1 MLYVHVC
8 VCMYICVYVC
18 MYLVCTYVCMYVCM
32 LYVHTYVCIYVCM
45 YVVCTYACMYVCML
59 YVHVCVC
66 MYICIY
72 VDKIDPIAVC
82 VVETASKCVVHF
94 CGPGC
99 FSLDPVTIILWN
111 CVWLFVPSTGLFFLC
126 LSQSF
131 TIT

>member
-1 MLYVHVC
+1 MYVC
-8 VCMYICVYVC
+8 CMYMCVY
-18 MYLVCTYVCMYVCM
+18 VCTYVCMYVC
-32 LYVHTYVCIYVCM
+32 VYVCM
-45 YVVCTYACMYVCML
+45 YVVCTYVCMYVHMCVCMYVCCMYICV

-82 VVETASKCVVHF
+82 VVETAIKCVVHF
-94 CGPGC
+94 CGTGC